1 MEVPSKKIED
11 WLNDIERGLVRLP
24 DFQREQ
30 AWDYERIEKFI
41 WAILQDRPLGIFLA
55 LAVDHNKKIETKFID
70 GAPKETRE
78 GCNMLILDG
87 QQRLTSL
94 WKSLNDKHKDK
105 SISIEVKY
113 IESKFKPE
121 GVIASKKVSSGTKNN
136 YNTSNSI
143 PASIP
148 VKYLR
153 PGEKARSQMEDW
165 LDQIESGVKDK
176 NRFKMFRSIIYDLR
190 NKIASTTI
198 PYYELPANMERKEVI
213 DIFMV
218 TNTSSVKLTN
228 YDLAVALMS
237 QSTKKNLRKIV
248 DKIEDKVPG
257 IEVLDAPV
265 GELLLKIQCLRQG
278 KKPNYQ
284 SFLYDLD
291 FDKLLKG
298 LGEIEEGLKWAME
311 LLDQIGI
318 VTNQRLPSVVPLRV
332 LPALH
337 KYLPKKGTPKSHSLK
352 LAKMFLWWAFLTD
365 RYDRQ
370 ANDRLKQDFDELK
383 EVLEG
388 NNINIDK
395 INLKK
400 KVSIFKCDIPN
411 INEIKQAAWPRTQS
425 TFGRGIIAACSLR
438 EFRDIATGE
447 PLYKKGNDVDYH
459 HIFSKKQLKAAKLQ
473 RNEIFLA
480 LNCMLLNSD
489 TNRNKWRDKLPGD
502 FLEKEIQQAKLGDK
516 TAESA
521 IKRRLETH
529 LLPVESLITLTEEKT
544 KGKNIKK
551 AYNDFLN
558 QRGKMVKE
566 RIDKLLR
573 DGEL

>member
-1 MEVPSKKIED
+1 MEVRSKKIED
-11 WLNDIERGLVRLP
+11 WLNDIKRGIVRLP

-30 AWDYERIEKFI
+30 AWEKEQIEKFI

-55 LAVDHNKKIETKFID
+55 LEVSNNEEIETKPILT
-70 GAPKETRE
+70 APE
-78 GCNMLILDG
+78 GTGERCNMLILDG

-94 WKSLNDKHKDK
+94 WRSLNDTYEDK
-105 SISIEVKY
+105 SILVEVEYRESQSKFEFKEVK
-113 IESKFKPE
+113 
-121 GVIASKKVSSGTKNN
+121 ALKKISSDTNN
-136 YNTSNSI
+136 RHNKLNH
-143 PASIP
+143 IP

-153 PGEKARSQMEDW
+153 PGEEAMKQMESW
-165 LDQIESGVKDK
+165 LDQIEPGVKDK
-176 NRFKMFRSIIYDLR
+176 SEFKKFRSIIYDLR

-198 PYYELPANMERKEVI
+198 PYYELPANMERDEVI

-237 QSTKKNLRKIV
+237 KNTKKNLRKIV

-257 IEVLDAPV
+257 IEVLEAPV

-284 SFLYDLD
+284 SFLEDLD

-298 LGEIEEGLKWAME
+298 LGEIENGLKWAME
-311 LLDQIGI
+311 LLDEIGI

-332 LPALH
+332 LPALY
-337 KYLPKKGTPKSHSLK
+337 KYLPKRGTQRGHALK
-352 LAKMFLWWAFLTD
+352 LAKIFLWWAFLTD
-365 RYDRQ
+365 RYNRQ
-370 ANDRLKQDFDELK
+370 ANDRLKEDFDELK
-383 EVLEG
+383 DILEG

-400 KVSIFKCDIPN
+400 KVSIFKCEIPKPR
-411 INEIKQAAWPRTQS
+411 EIMQATWPKNQS
-425 TFGRGIIAACSLR
+425 TFGRGILAACSLR

-447 PLYKKGNDVDYH
+447 TLYKKGVDYH
-459 HIFSKKQLKAAKLQ
+459 HIFSRKQLRAAKLQ
-473 RNEIFLA
+473 RDEIYLA

-502 FLEKEIQQAKLGDK
+502 FLKEEIQQAKLGDK
-516 TAESA
+516 TAKSE
-521 IKRRLETH
+521 IKKRLETH
-529 LLPVESLITLTEEKT
+529 LLPVESLVTIIEENIKD
-544 KGKNIKK
+544 KDIKK
-551 AYNDFLN
+551 AYKDFLN
-558 QRGKMVKE
+558 QRAKMVAE
-566 RIDKLLR
+566 RIGKLLTH
-573 DGEL
+573 GEYTKV